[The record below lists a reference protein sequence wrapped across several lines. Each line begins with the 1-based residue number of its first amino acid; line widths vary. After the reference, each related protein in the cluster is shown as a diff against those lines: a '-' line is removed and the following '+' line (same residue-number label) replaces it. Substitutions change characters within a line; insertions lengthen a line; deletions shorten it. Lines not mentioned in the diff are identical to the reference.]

1 MKIPEKFENIAL
13 FLLLALVWGSAFS
26 LVKIALGSV
35 TPLSMVAARVSLA
48 AAAIGVWMLAVG
60 EKLPKSP
67 KTWFFCVAMG
77 FTEFAAPLGLIAWGQ
92 KHVSASVTAI
102 CMALIPLVTVIF
114 AHFMTRD
121 DKLSWIKIGGIL
133 LGFIG
138 VTVMFQGSADSA
150 ASSRLMQIASVGAIL
165 LAVVCYALSGILA
178 VKLRQES
185 PLSSAA
191 ATLLAGAAMTLP
203 VALAFDRPWTL
214 EPTLDALEA
223 VVALALFS
231 TAAAMVLMTTLAA
244 RKGATYLS
252 LSNYLVPAIGVAL
265 GVLWMGEKMS
275 WMAAIGFFL
284 ICAGIYVTQHKPL
297 KTNEEET

>member
-26 LVKIALGSV
+26 LVKIALVSV

-48 AAAIGVWMLAVG
+48 AVVVGIWMLSLR

-67 KTWFFCVAMG
+67 KTWAFCTALG

-92 KHVSASVTAI
+92 KHVSASATAI

-114 AHFMTRD
+114 AHFLTRD
-121 DKLSWIKIGGIL
+121 DKLSWTKAGGIL
-133 LGFIG
+133 LGFVG
-138 VTVMFQGSADSA
+138 VTIMFQGGADTDGA
-150 ASSRLMQIASVGAIL
+150 NSRLMQMAGVGAIL
-165 LAVVCYALSGILA
+165 LAVICYALSGILA

-185 PLSSAA
+185 PLASSA
-191 ATLLAGAAMTLP
+191 ATLLTGVAMTLP
-203 VALAFDRPWTL
+203 VALVFDHPWTL
-214 EPTLDALEA
+214 EPNPAAIKA
-223 VVALALFS
+223 VVALALFP
-231 TAAAMVLMTTLAA
+231 TAAAMILMTTLAA

-252 LSNYLVPAIGVAL
+252 LSNYLVPAIGIAL
-265 GVLWMGEKMS
+265 GVLWIGEKMT

-284 ICAGIYVTQHKPL
+284 ICIGIYVSQHKPL
-297 KTNEEET
+297 KKK